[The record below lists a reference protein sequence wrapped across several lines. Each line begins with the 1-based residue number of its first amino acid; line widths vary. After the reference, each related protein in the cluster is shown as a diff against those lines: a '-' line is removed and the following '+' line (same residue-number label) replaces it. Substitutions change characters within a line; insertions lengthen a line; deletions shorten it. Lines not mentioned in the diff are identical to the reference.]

1 MISSIRLSPQF
12 ILSLFMVF
20 DDISRYVY
28 HNTNYPYSVLFFL
41 NKSDIII
48 KDKFD
53 PWMIKLIS
61 FFN

>member
-28 HNTNYPYSVLFFL
+28 HNTKYPYSVLFFL
-41 NKSDIII
+41 NK
-48 KDKFD
+48 
-53 PWMIKLIS
+53 
-61 FFN
+61 N